1 MLKNVSDIVDA
12 AICRH
17 PGLNRAFESMY
28 LRLLRLANWTV
39 MEDLLKHVDLLVFI
53 YRAKN
58 IIDLVFIVAA
68 SLMVVV
74 GIGFDI

>member
-1 MLKNVSDIVDA
+1 MLKKVYDIVDA

-17 PGLNRAFESMY
+17 PGLNRAFESVY
-28 LRLLRLANWTV
+28 LRLLWLANWTFIK
-39 MEDLLKHVDLLVFI
+39 DLVKDVDLLFFV
-53 YRAKN
+53 YLAKN

-74 GIGFDI
+74 GVGFNI